1 MKPRLLSIN
10 YLLCEQDCKLISII
24 SVKEK
29 RKGRLGRGVLF
40 QSCYILVATVHSAGF
55 KIKQILF

>member
-1 MKPRLLSIN
+1 MKVYAIDCFRLII
-10 YLLCEQDCKLISII
+10 CCVDCKLISII

-40 QSCYILVATVHSAGF
+40 QDDTEPRKAAIFL
-55 KIKQILF
+55 